1 MAALDQFIS
10 SFNKHG
16 GPAQLNRFE
25 VRIQSPFSPVS
36 VDDRHVSFRVE
47 GVTMPGKNIR
57 TTTNENIYGPT
68 HEMAQG
74 LTYAEEVN
82 MTILLS
88 ATHKE
93 KHYIHLWMDYI
104 VKPNTYDLEY
114 YQSYI
119 QPIFIYQ
126 LGKNGETM
134 SGIRLNECFPKTL
147 GPIQYSQNS
156 TELARQE
163 VSFSFKDLEFVDT
176 FGDTIALPDDDAG
189 KFPRQMQIPK
199 SPIPYDDAIMRIARN
214 KVREAS
220 TRLTTIDPIQAAT
233 SFLRNGPR

>member
-1 MAALDQFIS
+1 MAALDQFIA
-10 SFNKHG
+10 SFNKYG

-25 VRIQSPFSPVS
+25 VVIQSPFSS
-36 VDDRHVSFRVE
+36 GDDRHVSFRVE

-57 TTTNENIYGPT
+57 STTNENIYGPT

-88 ATHKE
+88 AQHRE

-114 YQSYI
+114 YQEYI

-126 LGKNGETM
+126 LGKNGERA
-134 SGIRLNECFPKTL
+134 SGLKLNECFPKTL

-156 TELARQE
+156 VNELAKQE

-176 FGDTIALPDDDAG
+176 AGDTISLRDSAAG
-189 KFPRQMQIPK
+189 KFPRQRQVVN

-214 KVREAS
+214 KVREAT
-220 TRLTTIDPIQAAT
+220 TRITTIDPVQSAI

>member
-10 SFNKHG
+10 SFNKYG

-25 VRIQSPFSPVS
+25 VVIQAPFSS
-36 VDDRHVSFRVE
+36 GDDRHVSFRVE

-57 TTTNENIYGPT
+57 STTNENIYGPT

-88 ATHKE
+88 AQHFE
-93 KHYIHLWMDYI
+93 KHYVHQWMDYI

-114 YQSYI
+114 YKEYI

-126 LGKNGETM
+126 LGKNGEKT
-134 SGIRLNECFPKTL
+134 SGLKLNECFPKTL

-156 TELARQE
+156 VNELAKQE

-176 FGDTIALPDDDAG
+176 AGDTISFRDPDAG
-189 KFPRQMQIPK
+189 KFPRNKQLTN
-199 SPIPYDDAIMRIARN
+199 SSIPYDDAIMRIARN
-214 KVREAS
+214 KVREAT
-220 TRLTTIDPIQAAT
+220 TRITTIDPIQAAT

>member
-10 SFNKHG
+10 SFNKYG

-25 VRIQSPFSPVS
+25 VVIQSPFSS
-36 VDDRHVSFRVE
+36 GDDRHVSFRVE

-88 ATHKE
+88 AQHRE

-114 YQSYI
+114 YQEYI

-126 LGKNGETM
+126 LGKNGEKT
-134 SGIRLNECFPKTL
+134 SGLKLNECFPKTL

-156 TELARQE
+156 VNELAKQE

-176 FGDTIALPDDDAG
+176 AGDTISFRDPDAG
-189 KFPRQMQIPK
+189 KFPRNKQLTD
-199 SPIPYDDAIMRIARN
+199 SSIPYDDAIMRIARN
-214 KVREAS
+214 KVREAT
-220 TRLTTIDPIQAAT
+220 TRITTIDPIQAAT